1 MKSNRNGAR
10 RPTDPSLLRT
20 RVARWLEDHLVE
32 KDWNQFTLAQ
42 RSRVSQAYI
51 NVILRGGRLPD
62 DGKILQLAKALG
74 EPGEELLNAVY
85 RDRIE
90 RLLEDAPTV
99 TRMVLLRRLKP

>member
-1 MKSNRNGAR
+1 MKSPKNGAR

-62 DGKILQLAKALG
+62 DGKIQQLARALG
-74 EPGEELLNAVY
+74 EPSETLLDAAY

-90 RLLEDAPTV
+90 RLLEDAPMITK
-99 TRMVLLRRLKP
+99 TVLLRRLKP